1 MNIIQIILIGLV
13 AVIHAYIVY
22 LEMFLWTTRKGI
34 KAFGLKSKEFAE
46 ETKVLAANQGLYN
59 GFLAAGLI
67 WSIIIK
73 NTDTALFF
81 LICVF
86 VAGIYGAYST
96 KKKSILYIQSI
107 PALISVIVLLKFSVF
122 GIIDIESKQYQKKNP
137 QKKEF
142 NCGF

>member
-1 MNIIQIILIGLV
+1 MGFLLDILIV
-13 AVIHAYIVY
+13 FIAVQHVLFLI
-22 LEMFLWTTRKGI
+22 LEMFLWTKPLGRKV
-34 KAFGLKSKEFAE
+34 FGMKQEYANK
-46 ETKVLAANQGLYN
+46 TKNLAANQGLYN

-107 PALISVIVLLKFSVF
+107 PALISVIVLLKF
-122 GIIDIESKQYQKKNP
+122 
-137 QKKEF
+137 
-142 NCGF
+142 